1 MPVQE
6 IPSIR
11 VVLFNG
17 KAPARAPGAGR
28 PSSLR
33 DPDAACV
40 DICDSDTT
48 PPPCVCDSGP
58 CSSERCI
65 DICGCESDDPPPLPC
80 VCDSGPC
87 SSERCIDICGC
98 ESDNTCP
105 CEAVS
110 VPPPCSCDS
119 DAPSS
124 ASDIKP
130 DGMAVHYRHR
140 TTFKMAGSKAG

>member
-1 MPVQE
+1 MPAQE

-17 KAPARAPGAGR
+17 KAPTGAPGRGLPR
-28 PSSLR
+28 SLR
-33 DPDAACV
+33 DTEAASCV
-40 DICDSDTT
+40 DICDSDA

-65 DICGCESDDPPPLPC
+65 DICGCESDN
-80 VCDSGPC
+80 S
-87 SSERCIDICGC
+87 
-98 ESDNTCP
+98 CP

-110 VPPPCSCDS
+110 VPPPCSCDN

-124 ASDIKP
+124 ALDIKP
-130 DGMAVHYRHR
+130 DGMTVQCRHR
-140 TTFKMAGSKAG
+140 TTFKMTDSKAG